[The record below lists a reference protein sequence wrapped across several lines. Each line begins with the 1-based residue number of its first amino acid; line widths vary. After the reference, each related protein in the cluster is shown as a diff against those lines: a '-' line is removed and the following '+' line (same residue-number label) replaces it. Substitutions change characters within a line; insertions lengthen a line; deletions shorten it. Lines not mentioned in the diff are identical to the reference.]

1 MLVIDAVEAKIG
13 PGGAKSGPGGSKST
27 PGETNPGGRP
37 AGEPARASPDQP
49 GRGWHSSAKLCA
61 GEHGVGRTRLC
72 QAWLAQP
79 SRLWNRASGC
89 VGAWV

>member
-37 AGEPARASPDQP
+37 AGRAGPRLVQEAGSLYEASLA
-49 GRGWHSSAKLCA
+49 GLGWHGS
-61 GEHGVGRTRLC
+61 RLC
-72 QAWLAQP
+72 GAGTAP
-79 SRLWNRASGC
+79 STL
-89 VGAWV
+89 